1 MKGVFSRGE
10 RSFGIS
16 FVANFFALAILF
28 CATIDRSFAASKFR
42 GLTVDSA
49 VLGQDIDTLKSWNV
63 NLVYY
68 FLDPNVSG
76 IAMNEAD
83 YLAKLD
89 AELVMLDERLA
100 QYSQRGIK
108 VAINLY
114 GAPGEF
120 ASKAAPAQHRVFSEQ
135 WAQDALRSAWR
146 KIAERYKGNP
156 TVWGYNLLNEPAERQ
171 TAEGLKNWASL
182 SLELVSLIRTF
193 DSNVRIIIQSR
204 YGNPDRLKLLPIIKT
219 QGPVI
224 YSFNAYT
231 PFNYTHQG
239 LYGIPFN
246 IQYPTRRM
254 NAAKIKQGLNGGL
267 RYAKSK
273 RLKLFISEFAV
284 VRWAPGAPIY
294 LRDMARI
301 LESNSI
307 DWTVHAF
314 YGSKVEQGAAAYPWS
329 FEHSNT
335 YGDLSLAATQ
345 TDRLKMLL
353 TFFARNRF

>member
-1 MKGVFSRGE
+1 MKEVFSRIARGVC
-10 RSFGIS
+10 IV
-16 FVANFFALAILF
+16 FVAAVCFASTMAEGV
-28 CATIDRSFAASKFR
+28 AASKFR

-76 IAMNEAD
+76 IAMNEAE

-89 AELVMLDERLA
+89 AELLLLDERLA

-135 WAQDALRSAWR
+135 WAQDALRNAWR
-146 KIAERYKGNP
+146 KIAERYSSNP

-171 TAEGLKNWASL
+171 TATGLKNWATL
-182 SLELVSLIRTF
+182 SLELVNIVRAI
-193 DSNVRIIIQSR
+193 DSDVRIIIQSR
-204 YGNPDRLKLLPIIKT
+204 YGNPDRLKLLPIIKRK
-219 QGPVI
+219 GPVI

-254 NAAKIKQGLNGGL
+254 NAAKIKQGLKGGL

-284 VRWAPGAPIY
+284 VRWAPGAPAY

-301 LESNSI
+301 LESNNI
-307 DWTVHAF
+307 DWTCHAF

-329 FEHSNT
+329 FEHTDT
-335 YGDLSLAATQ
+335 YGDLSRALGQ
-345 TDRLKMLL
+345 KDRLKMLL
-353 TFFARNRF
+353 KFFARNRVKG